1 MQITVSII
9 IPHLKGKKNLSECI
23 QSIDKKISYEII
35 VVDNNSLDDGINYI
49 RKEFPEVNIIKSKYN
64 RGYAG
69 GCNLG
74 AKYAKG
80 EYLLFLN
87 DDTILTKDSIEVL
100 LNVFNENKQISSV
113 QPGNT
118 VDSYTIIL
126 FLFSNEPT
134 VSDAEINGSKFGL
147 LFLSTGVGTVTI

>member
-35 VVDNNSLDDGINYI
+35 VVDNNSLDDSVNYI

-87 DDTILTKDSIEVL
+87 DDTILTKNSIEVL
-100 LNVFNENKQISSV
+100 LNVFNEV
-113 QPGNT
+113 
-118 VDSYTIIL
+118 IL
-126 FLFSNEPT
+126 FFLNFFSLNSIFSL
-134 VSDAEINGSKFGL
+134 VRSHI
-147 LFLSTGVGTVTI
+147 